1 MYIQKGLT
9 LRYAAQFSNLFNS
22 HSFSNVGLTHYF
34 FFRTIKVGYSLTV
47 FFFELKY
54 TLECGFLKFGIIF
67 ILTFYIS
74 NLHFSLSCLII
85 FSYRF
90 CRSFPLV
97 YIGGTW
103 HIHIYH
109 AIKNYTFEF
118 LNKKC
123 WIFFF
128 FDKKFE
134 IDLQKRGEKYIL
146 SYSWQ
151 YIYTHTYTSS
161 YHIISY
167 TI

>member
-1 MYIQKGLT
+1 ME
-9 LRYAAQFSNLFNS
+9 F
-22 HSFSNVGLTHYF
+22 
-34 FFRTIKVGYSLTV
+34 
-47 FFFELKY
+47 
-54 TLECGFLKFGIIF
+54 GFLKFGIIF
-67 ILTFYIS
+67 ILKFYIS
-74 NLHFSLSCLII
+74 KFYFSLSYLII

-118 LNKKC
+118 FNKKC
-123 WIFFF
+123 WIFF

-151 YIYTHTYTSS
+151 YIYTHIYIIIS
-161 YHIISY
+161 YHIIYYIIKVMLRNHGCITQQATFSFFKK
-167 TI
+167 TLHFD